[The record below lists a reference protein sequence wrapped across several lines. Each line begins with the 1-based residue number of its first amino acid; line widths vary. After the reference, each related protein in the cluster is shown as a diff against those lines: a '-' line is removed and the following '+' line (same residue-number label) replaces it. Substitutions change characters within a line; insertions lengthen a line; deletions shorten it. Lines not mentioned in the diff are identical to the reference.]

1 MLATP
6 DSFRLNQSPLG
17 AVLLPQALTTV
28 GHIPSPESLS
38 LAGVGSTFIG
48 RNRLPIDRSFH
59 PHGIPSYDVSLDDL
73 LTIANA
79 LSSRRCA
86 RYAHYP

>member
-6 DSFRLNQSPLG
+6 DSFRPNQSPLG